1 MEKINAN
8 IAIDGNIGNVVN
20 KDFLTIPELVM
31 LRNIHG
37 ETSVSN
43 IIVDGSFDHDDKAER
58 DRLGNLYGDQKVI
71 DVFGAYGSLPK
82 TFEDARIDDGY
93 FDQIYLQERLKKP
106 AKSKSKAKPK
116 RARDSK
122 GHFIADDPDTEINE
136 AYEEQ
141 DND

>member
-71 DVFGAYGSLPK
+71 DVFGAYGALPK